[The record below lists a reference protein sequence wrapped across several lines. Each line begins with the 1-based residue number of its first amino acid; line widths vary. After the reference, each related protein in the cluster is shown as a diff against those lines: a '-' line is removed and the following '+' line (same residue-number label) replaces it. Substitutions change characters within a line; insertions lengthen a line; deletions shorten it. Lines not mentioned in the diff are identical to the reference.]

1 MEITLPP
8 RLDGQTPE
16 NIDFNTLVVIGAN
29 GSGKTRF
36 GSYIEENYKEN
47 VHRLS
52 AQKSLSMPKF
62 ASTTSKKKAE
72 SDFRYGGW
80 IDDNDTWHKTTGWKN
95 QRWGGNLNTHLL
107 DDYESL
113 MILLHTN
120 EYEALI
126 ENQKSG
132 INNKTTLD
140 EIIDIWQQVIPHRSL
155 DKKSGIIE
163 VKGNDINDYNSSE
176 MSDGE
181 RVVFYLIAQVMS
193 ISKDSIIIIDE
204 PEMHIH
210 PSLVNN
216 LFNLIESARPDCNF
230 IYLTHNIDFAVTR
243 LNARKIWMKSYNA
256 GDVWDYEVLTPQDSI
271 PEQLYLELL
280 GSRKPILFLEGRV
293 ESIDYNLYQHVFSDY
308 TIKPID
314 GCSKVIQT
322 VKSFN
327 EQSEFHNNY
336 AYGLI
341 DRDRRSESEVQSY
354 NSKNIWVLDVAEIE
368 NLFLVEGIVKLIS
381 EYMGKESDEI
391 FSEVKANLISYF
403 GNQLENQIVIH
414 FRERMKKRCRALYEF
429 DAKVESQIITKI
441 DEEFNSIDKA
451 ELFEDIR
458 KDFKQFI
465 LNEDYQSILRVFNLK
480 NALIPMSKLLLLI
493 GVNNTDDYIN
503 LVISL
508 IQKQNETAEELKNIV
523 LENVLKGS
531 RVS

>member
-1 MEITLPP
+1 MQITLPP
-8 RLDGQTPE
+8 RLDGQPVE
-16 NIDFNTLVVIGAN
+16 NIDFTTLVVIGAN
-29 GSGKTRF
+29 GSGKTRL
-36 GSYIEENYKEN
+36 GSYIEEKYKSK
-47 VHRLS
+47 VHRVS

-62 ASTTSKKKAE
+62 ASTTNKKKAE
-72 SDFRYGGW
+72 SDFKYGSWSEDNNWNETAGW
-80 IDDNDTWHKTTGWKN
+80 IH
-95 QRWGGNLNTHLL
+95 QRWGGNPNTHLL
-107 DDYESL
+107 NDFESL

-120 EYEALI
+120 EYETLL
-126 ENQKSG
+126 ENQKNG
-132 INNKTTLD
+132 LFNRTKLD
-140 EIIDIWQQVIPHRSL
+140 EIINIWQQVIPHRLL
-155 DKKSGIIE
+155 DKKSGVIE
-163 VKGNDINDYNSSE
+163 VKGNNINDYNSSE

-243 LNARKIWMKSYNA
+243 LNAKKIWMKSYND
-256 GDVWDYEVLTPQDSI
+256 GNVWDYEVLNSQGSI

-293 ESIDYNLYQHVFSDY
+293 ESIDYKLYQHVFSDY

-368 NLFLVEGIVKLIS
+368 NLFLVEDIVKLIS
-381 EYMGKESDEI
+381 EHMGKDSEET
-391 FSEVKANLISYF
+391 FSEVKTNLISYF
-403 GNQLENQIVIH
+403 ENQLENQIVIH
-414 FRERMKKRCRALYEF
+414 FKERMKKRCRALYEF
-429 DAKVESQIITKI
+429 NAKVESEIITKI
-441 DEEFNSIDKA
+441 DEEFNSIDKTK
-451 ELFEDIR
+451 LFENIR

-480 NALIPMSKLLLLI
+480 NALIPMSKLLPLI
-493 GVNNTDDYIN
+493 GVNNADDYIN

-508 IQKQNETAEELKNIV
+508 IQKQNETAEKLKNTI
-523 LENVLKGS
+523 LENVSTGS

>member
-1 MEITLPP
+1 MQITLPT
-8 RLDGQTPE
+8 RLDGQTQE
-16 NIDFNTLVVIGAN
+16 DIDFHTLVIIGAN

-47 VHRLS
+47 VHRVS

-72 SDFRYGGW
+72 SDLRYGGW
-80 IDDNDTWHKTTGWKN
+80 LDDDDWYKTTGWKN
-95 QRWGGNLNTHLL
+95 QRWGGNPNTHLL

-120 EYEALI
+120 EYETLI

-132 INNKTTLD
+132 VNNKTILD

-163 VKGNDINDYNSSE
+163 VKGNNINDYNSSE

-181 RVVFYLIAQVMS
+181 RVIFYLIAQVMN
-193 ISKDSIIIIDE
+193 ISKDSSIIIDE

-210 PSLVNN
+210 PSLVNK

-230 IYLTHNIDFAVTR
+230 IYLTHNIEFAVTR
-243 LNARKIWMKSYNA
+243 LNAKKIWMKSYND
-256 GDVWDYEVLTPQDSI
+256 GGVWDYEILTSQDSL

-293 ESIDYNLYQHVFSDY
+293 ESIDYKLYQHVFPDY

-336 AYGLI
+336 AHGLI

-368 NLFLVEGIVKLIS
+368 NLFLVEDIVKLIS
-381 EYMGKESDEI
+381 EYMGKDSEEI
-391 FSEVKANLISYF
+391 FSKVKANLISYF
-403 GNQLENQIVIH
+403 ENQLENQIVIH
-414 FRERMKKRCRALYEF
+414 FREQMKKKCRALYEF
-429 DAKVESQIITKI
+429 DAKVESEIITKI
-441 DEEFNSIDKA
+441 DEEFNSIDKT
-451 ELFEDIR
+451 ELFENIR
-458 KDFKQFI
+458 KDFKEFI
-465 LNEDYQSILRVFNLK
+465 SNEDYQSILRVFNLK
-480 NALIPMSKLLLLI
+480 NALIPMSKILPLI
-493 GVNNTDDYIN
+493 GINSPDDYIN

-508 IQKQNETAEELKNIV
+508 IQKQNETAEKLKNTI
-523 LENVLKGS
+523 LGNVLMGS